1 MAVDYKLIG
10 NRIISERTK
19 KKITQEKL
27 AEYLDV
33 SVGYISQLERGIT
46 KISLDRLSEISD
58 YLDCSITYFLSG
70 SSISSSDY
78 LLDDINQQLK
88 KMSSQHRILLYQ
100 ILKLIEEQAEKS

>member
-10 NRIISERTK
+10 NRIKSERTK

-70 SSISSSDY
+70 SSISSSDC